1 MTEGQ
6 SNSDRAVQ
14 AMRRAALRPADV
26 QESVACKGTAI
37 ESATFKVGGR
47 AFLFL
52 RSGRVM
58 VRLDR
63 SQKEASRLA
72 GKKPACYKVGS
83 GGWTTVTFEDP
94 KDVSIKL
101 LERWISESY
110 RVLASAGA
118 SKKAKHK

>member
-1 MTEGQ
+1 
-6 SNSDRAVQ
+6 
-14 AMRRAALRPADV
+14 
-26 QESVACKGTAI
+26 
-37 ESATFKVGGR
+37 
-47 AFLFL
+47 
-52 RSGRVM
+52 M

-63 SQKEASRLA
+63 SQKEASRLV
-72 GKKPACYKVGS
+72 GKKSACYKVGS

-101 LERWISESY
+101 LERWFGESY

>member
-1 MTEGQ
+1 MAKGQ

-14 AMRRAALRPADV
+14 ALRQAALRHADV
-26 QESVACKGTAI
+26 QEGVACKGTAI
-37 ESATFKVGGR
+37 ESARFKVGGR

-58 VRLDR
+58 VRLDK
-63 SQKEASRLA
+63 SQKEAARLA
-72 GKKPACYKVGS
+72 GKKPARYKVGS

-101 LERWISESY
+101 LERWIGESY
-110 RVLASAGA
+110 GVLAPAGA